1 MANNTEVFLA
11 SRYLC
16 NPNQPVRVS
25 FSIRELPY
33 HKNQNSSQESTT
45 NRVCPH
51 CRAISSKGAAV
62 RSGKSCFKTGVS
74 SASGHSDL
82 GTASWCVLCHFFS
95 GWIPQIPKY
104 RVKGNPGRKARETQ
118 PPKINYAQWNR
129 ISARAL
135 DTMEQDRKM
144 KTSYSQDSSL
154 ICLFIWTWG
163 KITQHFH
170 MLQL

>member
-1 MANNTEVFLA
+1 MQSQPTCA
-11 SRYLC
+11 SIVLHQRA
-16 NPNQPVRVS
+16 P
-25 FSIRELPY
+25 LPQKSKLFPGI
-33 HKNQNSSQESTT
+33 HNKQSGLTAGQL
-45 NRVCPH
+45 
-51 CRAISSKGAAV
+51 SSKGAAV

-74 SASGHSDL
+74 SASRHSDL
-82 GTASWCVLCHFFS
+82 GTASWCVLCRFYS

-104 RVKGNPGRKARETQ
+104 RVKGNLGRQVRAMQ

-129 ISARAL
+129 ISARVL